1 MTTTPEPTAP
11 RPRYLRVA
19 ETAKLVRAALKPAF
33 PGVTFSVR
41 SSSYSGGASIDVS
54 WTDGPTVGAVTRVA
68 GPFAGAGF
76 DGMID
81 LKTGKTTWYCP
92 THGARTAENYGHS
105 YASQNGPV
113 MSRCCARSEL
123 VHMGA
128 DYVHTVRRF
137 TDAARTILECM
148 AARSVGREVYVAD
161 ERDPWNQDWMTAHF
175 HRAGVETAFAVD
187 PLTGDPVVVA
197 DPRYAPTVPTRAAS

>member
-1 MTTTPEPTAP
+1 MTTTDTP

-33 PGVTFSVR
+33 PGIKFSVT
-41 SSSYSGGASIDVS
+41 SSSYSGGASIRVG
-54 WTDGPTVGAVTRVA
+54 WTDGPTTRAVDRIV

-92 THGARTAENYGHS
+92 THHARTAENYGHS

-113 MSRCCARSEL
+113 DSRCCAKAEL

-128 DYVHTVRRF
+128 DYVHTSRAYS
-137 TDAARTILECM
+137 DAARVILEGM
-148 AARSVGREVYVAD
+148 AARSVGRDTYNAD

-175 HRAGVETAFAVD
+175 HRAGVETTFAVD
-187 PLTGDPVVVA
+187 PSTGDPVVVA
-197 DPRYAPTVPTRAAS
+197 DPAKRPAVPGATR